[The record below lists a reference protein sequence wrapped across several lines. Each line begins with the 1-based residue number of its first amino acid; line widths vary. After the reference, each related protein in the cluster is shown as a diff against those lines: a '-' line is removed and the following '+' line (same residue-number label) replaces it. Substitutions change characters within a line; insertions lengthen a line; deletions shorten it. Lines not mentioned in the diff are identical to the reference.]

1 MDTREAPILTP
12 TRPAPPIPGSAS
24 RAPASSPSSSP
35 GAYARNPTQKSGT
48 RSPQMALSGG
58 AMGSPGPATIVR
70 RGWVT
75 VKEDGLRAWLWSK
88 RWLVL
93 REHTLSF
100 YKSEVSARQLAQV
113 PVRNR
118 PAR

>member
-1 MDTREAPILTP
+1 
-12 TRPAPPIPGSAS
+12 
-24 RAPASSPSSSP
+24 
-35 GAYARNPTQKSGT
+35 
-48 RSPQMALSGG
+48 MALSGG